1 MKFITRGELKKSSN
15 GLYSNEIENILNQKG
30 YYINGVFSK
39 DKLPKD
45 LKDGW
50 YIINLQNSNDGKGS
64 HWTSFKS
71 INGSR
76 IIEYFDAFGF
86 SPPLEVYE
94 RAKGDILYSERQI
107 QDINATT
114 CGWFCIAAIVC
125 DKGYETP
132 KSHFDKFINMFSNN
146 TNINDKILSKFL
158 TSKGIQ

>member
-1 MKFITRGELKKSSN
+1 MKLTRGEIEKNSN
-15 GLYSNEIENILNQKG
+15 GLYSDQIENILNQKG

-50 YIINLQNSNDGKGS
+50 YVMNLQNSNDGGGS
-64 HWTSFKS
+64 HWTCFKS
-71 INGSR
+71 INGSK

-94 RAKGDILYSERQI
+94 RAKSDILYSERQI
-107 QDINATT
+107 QDINSTT
-114 CGWFCIAAIVC
+114 CGWFCIAAIIS
-125 DKGYETP
+125 DKGYERP

>member
-1 MKFITRGELKKSSN
+1 MKLTRGELEKNSN
-15 GLYSNEIENILNQKG
+15 GLYSNQIENILNQKG
-30 YYINGVFSK
+30 YFINGIFSK

-50 YIINLQNSNDGKGS
+50 YVINLQNSNEGGGT
-64 HWTSFKS
+64 HWTCFKS
-71 INGSR
+71 INGNK

-86 SPPLEVYE
+86 SPPLEVFE
-94 RAKGDILYSERQI
+94 RANGDILYSERQI

-114 CGWFCIAAIVC
+114 CGWFCIAAIIC

-132 KSHFDKFINMFSNN
+132 KSHFNKFINMFSTN
-146 TNINDKILSKFL
+146 TSINDKILSKFL

>member
-1 MKFITRGELKKSSN
+1 M
-15 GLYSNEIENILNQKG
+15 
-30 YYINGVFSK
+30 
-39 DKLPKD
+39 
-45 LKDGW
+45 
-50 YIINLQNSNDGKGS
+50 NLQNSNEGGGT
-64 HWTSFKS
+64 HWTCFKS
-71 INGSR
+71 INGSK
-76 IIEYFDAFGF
+76 IIEYFDAMGF

-114 CGWFCIAAIVC
+114 CGWFCIA

-146 TNINDKILSKFL
+146 THINDKILSKYL